1 MKRFDHHHAFLIHG
15 SKADAEVLYAELLQD
30 KSVEVSLIYEKNFT
44 IDTAREIKNIASQTV
59 LKSARYI
66 IAAAYTVGHEAQNAL
81 LKTLEELAGS
91 KKLIFFVE
99 NQDGL
104 LSTFVSRF
112 SKEPS
117 VVTHAVNTNT
127 GTKVGK
133 KAFTIEALLSEV
145 EEICKAIKDEEVTKS
160 RAAQFIDEL
169 IMHKKADT
177 EKIRTLLYFKSC
189 LVRPSAS
196 IKQLLESAVAI
207 AL

>member
-1 MKRFDHHHAFLIHG
+1 MNKFDHHHAFLIRG
-15 SKADAEVLYAELLQD
+15 SKADAELLYGELLKD
-30 KSVEVSLIYEKNFT
+30 TSVEVSLIYEKNFT
-44 IDTAREIKNIASQTV
+44 IDTAREIKDIASQTV
-59 LKSARYI
+59 FKSARYI

-99 NQDGL
+99 NHDGL
-104 LSTFVSRF
+104 LATFISRF
-112 SKEPS
+112 SKELDE
-117 VVTHAVNTNT
+117 VKVNHDQAS
-127 GTKVGK
+127 K
-133 KAFTIEALLSEV
+133 KMFTIPSLLTEV

-160 RAAQFIDEL
+160 RAAQFLDEL

-177 EKIRTLLYFKSC
+177 EKVRTLLYFKSC

>member
-1 MKRFDHHHAFLIHG
+1 MNFSGHHAFLFSG
-15 SKADAEVLYAELLQD
+15 SRVDAELLYNELLQD
-30 KSVEVSLIYEKNFT
+30 KTIEVSFFYEKNFT
-44 IDTAREIKNIASQTV
+44 IDTAREIKDIASQTV

-99 NQDGL
+99 NHDGL

-112 SKEPS
+112 SKESS
-117 VVTHAVNTNT
+117 VVPHGVNENAN
-127 GTKVGK
+127 V
-133 KAFTIEALLSEV
+133 KADNKTFTIEALLSEV
-145 EEICKAIKDEEVTKS
+145 EQIGKAIKDEEMTKS
-160 RAAQFIDEL
+160 AASRFIDEL
-169 IMHKKADT
+169 IVYKKSDI
-177 EKIRTLLYFKSC
+177 EVVKKLLYFKAC

-196 IKQLLESAVAI
+196 IKQLLENAVAI